1 MMELDD
7 LLDITVGLG
16 VLAFLIAGMVLRSKR
31 PKTPLWSLMAFTA
44 FVVVMAGLVP
54 LETIAEAIDMDVVLF
69 LIGMFSIV
77 AVAESSGL
85 LDWVAHFVVSRFK
98 RTHSVLVFLSLTM
111 GFLSAIAVNDTVALM
126 GPPIVYSLARSMDID
141 PRPAFLL
148 LAFSITIGSTT
159 TPIGNPQNMLIAIS
173 SGMRAPFIDFVKY
186 LIVPTV
192 INLVVTAMIVIKF
205 YGVKNEVLQRT
216 SERRYINNARDAIVA
231 FALLVA
237 VIGSLAA
244 NDLMALSGL
253 PHVEHRGFIPFIIA
267 AGGYLLV
274 SNPRDVLRRVDWGT
288 IVFFMAMFITMEGV
302 WKSGVLNPLLS
313 SLMPHK
319 NAWPLDYFGILLCS
333 LLMSQLLSNV
343 PFTKLFLDYM
353 KSLGY
358 SPSDVDSW
366 VTLAMASTIAGNL
379 TILGAASNV
388 IILEVL
394 EARYGRTISFTEFLK
409 VGVVVTAVNI
419 AIYTAFLLF
428 LA

>member
-1 MMELDD
+1 MELDC
-7 LLDITVGLG
+7 LLDLVVGLG
-16 VLAFLIAGMVLRSKR
+16 VLVFLIAGMMLRSKR

-44 FVVVMAGLVP
+44 FIVVISGLVP
-54 LETIAEAIDMDVVLF
+54 LESIAEAIDMDVVLF

-77 AVAESSGL
+77 AVAEGSGL
-85 LDWVAHFVVSRFK
+85 LDWIAHFVVSRFK

-111 GFLSAIAVNDTVALM
+111 GFLSAIAVNDTIALM
-126 GPPIVYSLARSMDID
+126 GPPIAYSLARSMNID
-141 PRPAFLL
+141 PKPVFLL

-159 TPIGNPQNMLIAIS
+159 TPIGNPQNMLIAIG

-186 LIVPTV
+186 LIVPTI
-192 INLVVTAMIVIKF
+192 INLVVTAFIVIKL
-205 YGVKNEVLQRT
+205 YGLKNEALQQAG
-216 SERRYINNARDAIVA
+216 EKKYIDNTRDAVIA
-231 FALLVA
+231 SALLVA
-237 VIGSLAA
+237 VIASLVV

-253 PHVEHRGFIPFIIA
+253 PHVEHRGFIPFIIS
-267 AGGYLLV
+267 AGGYFLV

-288 IVFFMAMFITMEGV
+288 IVFFMAMFITMSGV
-302 WKSGVLNPLLS
+302 WRSGVLSPLLS
-313 SLMPHK
+313 LLMPCK
-319 NAWPLDYFGILLCS
+319 NAWPLDFFGIVLCS

-353 KSLGY
+353 RALGY
-358 SPSDVDSW
+358 SALDVKSW
-366 VTLAMASTIAGNL
+366 IVLAMASTIAGNL

-409 VGVVVTAVNI
+409 IGAIVTATNI
-419 AIYTAFLLF
+419 AIYTAFLLP